1 MKDYDIEIQN
11 LREENEELQKAVA
24 ELLEDNKGL
33 QAQLNAKCDFCKAVV
48 KRKTAKEIIK
58 RVLQMQEAYYTDEA
72 ILGHLMAHY
81 HIEFAEIA
89 EGTEE

>member
-33 QAQLNAKCDFCKAVV
+33 QAQLNAKCDFCKAAI
-48 KRKTAKEIIK
+48 RKETAKEI
-58 RVLQMQEAYYTDEA
+58 LQALIGYVEVEK
-72 ILGHLMAHY
+72 
-81 HIEFAEIA
+81 
-89 EGTEE
+89 

>member
-33 QAQLNAKCDFCKAVV
+33 QAQLNAKCDFCKAAIA
-48 KRKTAKEIIK
+48 KKTAKEI
-58 RVLQMQEAYYTDEA
+58 LS
-72 ILGHLMAHY
+72 
-81 HIEFAEIA
+81 EFALYTCGDGYYEFA
-89 EGTEE
+89 SHDLHELAKQYGVKVEVEK